1 MTPFEEAMAAPRIEV
16 IDAAIECLQGLRP
29 ECVAYSCLALHRAAL
44 REYQG
49 TLGSREAH
57 QVALRYAA
65 QYRQSC
71 LTARGKEPWWWN
83 SVAAGLG
90 PRLRALRR
98 FRQLCLDAAK

>member
-16 IDAAIECLQGLRP
+16 IDAAIEHLQRVGSGS
-29 ECVAYSCLALHRAAL
+29 VTYSCLVLHAAVAHV
-44 REYQG
+44 YQG
-49 TLGSREAH
+49 TLRPSGVVLVSR
-57 QVALRYAA
+57 RYVT

-71 LTARGKEPWWWN
+71 RNARGKKPWWWG
-83 SVAAGLG
+83 SVTAGPG